1 MQNNEVKISVVI
13 PIYNVEKYIY
23 KTIESLKVQSFHGF
37 EVLLINDGSS
47 DNSILIA
54 EECLNTSNLNYKIF
68 NKNNEGVSKTRNLG
82 IEKAEG
88 RYIYFLDGDD
98 YIEDTLLEKFYNRAE
113 EERADV
119 VFCGYTHIN
128 SVDNSI
134 FMKVHKYIDKPISG
148 LDAAEAMLQNKFWVS
163 AISGFYR
170 REMLIKNNIQFPIN
184 IVFGE
189 DTVFAIKALMNS
201 ERVSCVKEPLVYY
214 VRRQDSVTKSAN
226 EKYFNLHES
235 NLEIL
240 KYNRDNFNSEK
251 VERALRQYK
260 MPQSIMRIFSALAK
274 SGVCK
279 EQLMKFISSKD
290 IRDILKEFKVNG
302 DRENIKFK
310 VASLG
315 LLLSPQI
322 MYGILNNRSER
333 K

>member
-1 MQNNEVKISVVI
+1 MQNNEIKISVVI
-13 PIYNVEKYIY
+13 PIYNVEKYIC

-54 EECLNTSNLNYKIF
+54 EECLKTSNLNYKIF
-68 NKNNEGVSKTRNLG
+68 NKDNEGVSKTRNLG

-134 FMKVHKYIDKPISG
+134 FMKVHKYIDKTISG
-148 LDAAEAMLQNKFWVS
+148 IDAAEAMLQNKFWVS

-240 KYNRDNFNSEK
+240 KYNRNNFSSEK

-274 SGVCK
+274 SGACK
-279 EQLMKFISSKD
+279 DQLMKFISSKD
-290 IRDILKEFKVNG
+290 IRDILKKFKVNG

-310 VASLG
+310 IASLG

-322 MYGILNNRSER
+322 MYYILNNRSER

>member
-82 IEKAEG
+82 IEKAKG

-134 FMKVHKYIDKPISG
+134 VMKVHKYIDKPISG

-170 REMLIKNNIQFPIN
+170 RDMLIKNNIQFPIN